1 MMDRIKSEPSAG
13 KGCLFTEILLRR
25 KCGGGLVELKYLLV
39 DKRNPDSDG
48 KTVKDK
54 NPSEV

>member
-1 MMDRIKSEPSAG
+1 MMNRIKSEPRAG

-25 KCGGGLVELKYLLV
+25 KCGGGLVELKCLLA

-54 NPSEV
+54 SPSGV

>member
-1 MMDRIKSEPSAG
+1 MMNRIKSEPRAG
-13 KGCLFTEILLRR
+13 KGCLFTEVLRRR
-25 KCGGGLVELKYLLV
+25 KCSGIVKLKYLLV